1 MPGATEFHVAT
12 DWALLWGLPFVGLL
26 LTIAILPMVAGKH
39 WPRHYPKWAAIWT
52 AAFLLPAIVLH
63 GPGAI
68 IATLVATELHEYL
81 PFILLLFALYVV
93 TGGIHISGSPR
104 PSAALNTGI
113 LAAGTLLAGVIG
125 TIGAPLLLI
134 RPLMRINRGRR
145 NQAHLYAFFIPL
157 VANIGGALSPLGNP
171 PLLVGYLAGVP
182 FLWPLKH
189 LWAPTLVLSAGLL
202 VTFFVVDG
210 LMMRR
215 PQPPPREVVEE
226 SAKFGVQ
233 GRINFVFLLLVIATV
248 LIDDF
253 WPTAPILHPDGVPWN
268 VAELAGD
275 LLYVVWAL
283 LSLAATPTR
292 ARELND
298 FDWEPIVEVAI
309 LFAAI
314 FITLIPVIG
323 IIAAGA
329 HGPLAPL
336 VHALMGDGKP
346 DNLLFYGATGIL
358 SGFLDNTPTYL
369 VFFHFAGG
377 NPAVLTTTL
386 AVTLGAIS
394 AAASYFGAIS
404 YLGNA
409 PNLMVK
415 SMAEAHGVRMP
426 SFFAYTGFAILI
438 TGPWLALVAL
448 LFFR

>member
-1 MPGATEFHVAT
+1 MSGA
-12 DWALLWGLPFVGLL
+12 WALLWGVPFVGLL
-26 LTIAILPMVAGKH
+26 LTIAFMPMVARTH
-39 WPRHYPKWAAIWT
+39 WHRHYPKWVAIWT
-52 AAFLLPAIVLH
+52 AAFLLPAAVAHGIGPMTAMVL
-63 GPGAI
+63 G
-68 IATLVATELHEYL
+68 TVLHEYL

-104 PSAALNTGI
+104 PSPALNTGI
-113 LAAGTLLAGVIG
+113 LAAGTLLASVIG
-125 TIGAPLLLI
+125 TIGAPLLLV

-145 NQAHLYAFFIPL
+145 SQVHLYAFFIPL

-182 FLWPLKH
+182 FLWPLQH
-189 LWAPTLVLSAGLL
+189 LWAPTLVLTAGLL
-202 VTFFVVDG
+202 VTFFFVDS

-215 PQPPPREVVEE
+215 HQPPPRETTQET
-226 SAKFGVQ
+226 AKFGIQ
-233 GRINFVFLLLVIATV
+233 GKINFLFLVLVVATV
-248 LIDDF
+248 LMNDF
-253 WPTAPILHPDGVPWN
+253 WPTAPTIHPDGVPWN
-268 VAELAGD
+268 IAEAVGD
-275 LLYVVWAL
+275 LLYLAWAL
-283 LSLAATPTR
+283 LSLAVAPAR

-298 FDWEPIVEVAI
+298 FNWEPIVEVAI

-323 IIAAGA
+323 IIAAGV
-329 HGPLAPL
+329 HGPVAPL
-336 VHALMGDGKP
+336 VHALISDGHP
-346 DNLLFYGATGIL
+346 NNLLFYVATGLL

-377 NPAVLTTTL
+377 DPAVLTTSL

-426 SFFAYTGFAILI
+426 SFFVYTGFAILI
-438 TGPWLALVAL
+438 TGPWFALVAL
-448 LFFR
+448 LFFS